1 MLDQFLATLRDSDLV
16 VPVFLFFLL
25 PSMRKQELSS
35 GERWPRANSY
45 VPSTGWLVKKI
56 IFSKTPLTGLFDV
69 YSWGKASAARKMTA
83 KKKNWMTRLKANQ
96 RKKRERRKPLT
107 ISIYSTNEINSQ
119 KYIVTFTSYS
129 SDNAVKSIHVPPDL
143 IWEATRMNL
152 FLFKSFLLLR
162 AIAHHCTLCV
172 RVFIARSRY
181 ICSSF
186 TSIQMLSV

>member
-172 RVFIARSRY
+172 RIFIARSRY

>member
-45 VPSTGWLVKKI
+45 VPSTGWLVKKK
-56 IFSKTPLTGLFDV
+56 FSFKNPVDRFIWRKQL
-69 YSWGKASAARKMTA
+69 GKGIGSK
-83 KKKNWMTRLKANQ
+83 KNDCQKKNWMTRLKANQ

-119 KYIVTFTSYS
+119 KYIVTFTSYP